1 MKEYI
6 TLSRFIIEEQRK
18 YPQATG
24 EFSSLFSDIATAS
37 KIVYREVNRA
47 GIAEILGS
55 AGTINVFGEEV
66 QKLDEFALKTFVGVL
81 GRGGYLAGMAS
92 EETASVIPI
101 PEDVPRGKYLF
112 AFDPLDGSSNIDVN
126 VSVGTIFGIWK
137 KQNGEGDAVEEDF
150 FQPGSAL
157 VAAGYVI
164 YGSSAMLVYSTGQG
178 VHGFTLDPSVGEF
191 ILSHHDIKIPEKGKI
206 YSANEGYYNRWSEAV
221 RKFVDYL
228 KEEDKETSR
237 PYSARYIGS
246 LVADFHRNLLKGGIF
261 FYPADEK
268 HPKGK
273 LRLLYEAAPLAFIV
287 EQAGGAATDGRRR
300 ILDIVPDNLHQ
311 RTPLVIGSK
320 RDVELFSE
328 FMEKYGG

>member
-137 KQNGEGDAVEEDF
+137 KQNGDGDATEEDF

-164 YGSSAMLVYSTGQG
+164 YGSSAMLVYTTGQG

-206 YSANEGYYNRWSEAV
+206 YSANEGYYNRWSEAI

-228 KEEDKETSR
+228 KEEDKKTSR

-246 LVADFHRNLLKGGIF
+246 LVSDFHRNLLKGGIF

-300 ILDIVPDNLHQ
+300 ILDIVPESLHQ

-320 RDVELFSE
+320 RDVELFTE